1 MPESKSHKE
10 HKNKAAGKG
19 GVTEK
24 AISGGHR
31 IDAVTSK
38 KATEIE
44 RSGNSNAL
52 KEAAK
57 RLKDS
62 GKSQKILQ
70 VPQNDMNKAV
80 EAAENV
86 GVKLTVRNLS
96 GTKRRYVKP

>member
-10 HKNKAAGKG
+10 YKNKAAGKN

-24 AISGGHR
+24 AISRGR
-31 IDAVTSK
+31 RVDAVTSK

-44 RSGNSNAL
+44 RSGSLNAL

-62 GKSQKILQ
+62 GKSQKVLQ
-70 VPQNDMNKAV
+70 VPQNDMIKAV
-80 EAAENV
+80 KAAENV
-86 GVKLTVRNLS
+86 GVKLTVKNLA
-96 GTKRRYVKP
+96 GTKRRYVRP